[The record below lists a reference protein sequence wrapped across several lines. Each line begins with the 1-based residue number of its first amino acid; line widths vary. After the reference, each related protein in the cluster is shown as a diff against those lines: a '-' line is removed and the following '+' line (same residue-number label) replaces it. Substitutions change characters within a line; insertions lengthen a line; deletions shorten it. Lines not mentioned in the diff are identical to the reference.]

1 MPCLQTEA
9 AALLPWEGGCRQ
21 SCSGSARQDG
31 VEAELLS
38 LVQRCCK
45 NSGTVIGVVWGC
57 CQVLLEQLYFDSS
70 CQPQDVGR
78 LVKCLAWA
86 MSMPTPV
93 RCGSAFK
100 VCAQASGSR
109 WQLQIPGKPVIGCKR
124 GGKKATVKKM
134 ATWKDFWCSVRSIR
148 MIRMLR
154 RSRGV
159 SGLFLKA
166 G

>member
-9 AALLPWEGGCRQ
+9 AALLICYGLGKVVADR
-21 SCSGSARQDG
+21 AA
-31 VEAELLS
+31 VEAPDRTEWKPSSFLWFS
-38 LVQRCCK
+38 ACCK
-45 NSGTVIGVVWGC
+45 NSGTVIGVVWGY
-57 CQVLLEQLYFDSS
+57 CQVLLEQLYFVSS
-70 CQPQDVGR
+70 CQPQDIGM

-134 ATWKDFWCSVRSIR
+134 ATWKD
-148 MIRMLR
+148 
-154 RSRGV
+154 
-159 SGLFLKA
+159 SGALCDLFA
-166 G
+166 